1 MKHIKVIAF
10 DADDTL
16 WVNEPYFREAEEKFS
31 NLLEDFLPHHSVQ
44 KELFKTEMDNLSLYG
59 YGVKSFML
67 SMVETIGRITN
78 NTADIKLVNK
88 AVNLGRELLNKPV
101 EILDGVEKVLAQLN
115 GGYRLVMATKG
126 DLLDQ
131 ERKLIK
137 SGLEKHFHHIEIMS
151 DKKVSDYAKL
161 LKHLDCKP
169 EHFLMIGNSVK
180 SDVIPVLE
188 LGGFAIHVPY
198 HTTWAYEKVDIK
210 IDDPKFFEAET
221 IEHVIDFL
229 YIVILKINPM
239 KIDILSFF
247 LLALLVGC
255 KKEKET
261 SQAKTN
267 YLDVGYI
274 EVMDDELN
282 QLLDPTSKLEILS
295 EGHELDRRSSL
306 AGRQQ
311 NATLL

>member
-1 MKHIKVIAF
+1 MKDIKVIAF

-44 KELFKTEMDNLSLYG
+44 KELYKTEMDNLALYG

-67 SMVETIGRITN
+67 SMVETIGRVTN
-78 NTADIKLVNK
+78 ETADVKLVNK
-88 AVNLGRELLNKPV
+88 AVNLGRELLNKPI
-101 EILDGVEKVLAQLN
+101 EILDGVEEVLAQLN
-115 GGYRLVMATKG
+115 GTYRLVMATKG

-169 EHFLMIGNSVK
+169 AHFLMIGNSVK
-180 SDVIPVLE
+180 SDIIPVLE

-198 HTTWAYEKVDIK
+198 HTTW
-210 IDDPKFFEAET
+210 
-221 IEHVIDFL
+221 
-229 YIVILKINPM
+229 PM
-239 KIDILSFF
+239 K
-247 LLALLVGC
+247 
-255 KKEKET
+255 K
-261 SQAKTN
+261 
-267 YLDVGYI
+267 
-274 EVMDDELN
+274 
-282 QLLDPTSKLEILS
+282 
-295 EGHELDRRSSL
+295 
-306 AGRQQ
+306 
-311 NATLL
+311 